1 VAEITTAEST
11 AAPGGKGGVI
21 TAVYSGE
28 ELEDEIGWIFAVTGE
43 ITKDVENE
51 EHEALADTGA
61 CRSVCPLDFATH
73 VTMTPAPTELKLN
86 TASGKKLKIFGIRV
100 VKVRLTTDQGNYVF
114 ARLTFVV
121 TEVRTPI
128 LALATLCDNGAS
140 FNLKS
145 GIATI
150 EKDGRTI
157 TVRRR
162 GNLYFV
168 PFVFAFMTANPVMI
182 GQVESGGAT
191 GSSSAASASA
201 VPVVAQSL
209 PQPQLPARR
218 RWKPMP

>member
-1 VAEITTAEST
+1 M
-11 AAPGGKGGVI
+11 
-21 TAVYSGE
+21 YSGE

-86 TASGKKLKIFGIRV
+86 TASGKKLKIFGIRI
-100 VKVRLTTDQGNYVF
+100 VKVRLTTDQGDHVL

-121 TEVRTPI
+121 TEVRNPI

-140 FNLKS
+140 FNLKN

-150 EKDGRTI
+150 EKDSRMI

-168 PFVFAFMTANPVMI
+168 PFV
-182 GQVESGGAT
+182 SRDDRT
-191 GSSSAASASA
+191 GRKRRCDWVFQRSCGRSSSSCC
-201 VPVVAQSL
+201 PVACTTTVAQQGGDCSPRL
-209 PQPQLPARR
+209 DAPTLCGLV
-218 RWKPMP
+218 